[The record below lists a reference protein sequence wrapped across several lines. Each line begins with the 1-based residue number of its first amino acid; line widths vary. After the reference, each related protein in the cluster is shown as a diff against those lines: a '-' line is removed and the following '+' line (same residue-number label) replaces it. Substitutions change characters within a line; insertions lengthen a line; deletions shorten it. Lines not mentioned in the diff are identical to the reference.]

1 MNVLIIGLGSIAKKH
16 VSALKSLQYDVNIY
30 ALRSNPEVTTE
41 EGVINVFNIDYLPKS
56 IDFTIISNP
65 SHLHFQFIE
74 LFSKKGIPLFIEK
87 PAVHSLVNVD
97 SLLSRIEEQNIIT
110 YVACNL
116 RFHPCLTFLKR
127 SLDFEVQRI
136 NEVNVY
142 CGSYLPDWRSGRDF
156 RTIYSANAS
165 MGGGVHLDLFHE
177 LDYTTWLF
185 GFPKKSNSILRSV
198 SNLDIDSIDYANYVL
213 EYDQFTASIILNY
226 YRKKPKRQIEIIFED
241 GTWTVDLIKNEIL
254 TDSGDYLFKIP
265 DYNVRNTYALQLD
278 YFIECLKRKEQP
290 MNSLKDSVKNL
301 KICLN
306 YEEFKR

>member
-16 VSALKSLQYDVNIY
+16 ISVLKSLKYEVKIY
-30 ALRSNPEVTTE
+30 ALRSNPEVTAE
-41 EGVINVFNIDYLPKS
+41 NGVTNVFNINNLPEL
-56 IDFTIISNP
+56 IDFVIISNP

-87 PAVHSLVNVD
+87 PVVHSLENVD
-97 SLLSRIEEQNIIT
+97 SLLSLVEENNILT

-127 SLDFEVQRI
+127 NLDFEAQRI

-142 CGSYLPDWRSGRDF
+142 CGSYLPDWRPGRDF
-156 RTIYSANAS
+156 RTIYSANSS

-185 GFPKKSNSILRSV
+185 GFPKKSSSILRSV
-198 SNLDIDSIDYANYVL
+198 SNLDIDSIDYANYIL
-213 EYDQFTASIILNY
+213 EYDQFTTSIILNY
-226 YRKKPKRQIEIIFED
+226 YRNKPKRQIEIIFQD
-241 GTWTVDLIKNEIL
+241 VTWTVDLIKNEIF

-265 DYNVRNTYALQLD
+265 DYNVRNTYELQLD
-278 YFIECLKRKEQP
+278 YFIACLKRKEQP
-290 MNSLKDSVKNL
+290 MNSLKDSIDNL

-306 YEEFKR
+306 YE